1 MAVLKYKINPIGREH
16 RVLVQAEDGVCEDD
30 VVGVKTTAHG
40 LKERRTDIQTDIQTD
55 RQTERQ
61 RERERVQVLKRYSG
75 LNFKCSYNN
84 TGNNREII
92 SQTLVKAH
100 APFIAL
106 HRVHEVVISIS
117 ALLLGVCKEF
127 SSVLSCR
134 DFLAMCVY
142 LCVCVCV
149 CVCVL
154 CVCVC
159 VCHAELV
166 NMVNFSPI
174 GFSAI
179 LLTSHDS
186 ACK

>member
-1 MAVLKYKINPIGREH
+1 M
-16 RVLVQAEDGVCEDD
+16 
-30 VVGVKTTAHG
+30 
-40 LKERRTDIQTDIQTD
+40 
-55 RQTERQ
+55 
-61 RERERVQVLKRYSG
+61 QVLKRYSG

-159 VCHAELV
+159 LSCGARQHGQ
-166 NMVNFSPI
+166 F
-174 GFSAI
+174 
-179 LLTSHDS
+179 LTNWI
-186 ACK
+186 